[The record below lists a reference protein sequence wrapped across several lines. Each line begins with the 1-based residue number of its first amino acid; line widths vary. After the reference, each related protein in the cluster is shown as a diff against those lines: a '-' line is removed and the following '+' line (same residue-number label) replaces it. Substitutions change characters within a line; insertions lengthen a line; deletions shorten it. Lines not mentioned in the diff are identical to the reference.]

1 LAIDNPTM
9 PLYEFQCAT
18 CGARDEV
25 FTRSFTSD
33 VKTPGCPAAGR
44 QKGHEM
50 RRVLSKFAQH
60 KTLAD
65 QVAEAE
71 ARWGKEVDAAM
82 GPEPDVGRM
91 AKRYERLAAD
101 LPE

>member
-1 LAIDNPTM
+1 M
-9 PLYEFQCAT
+9 PLYEFQCAK
-18 CGARDEV
+18 CGAREEV

-44 QKGHEM
+44 QRGHEM

-60 KTLAD
+60 KTLVDQIAD
-65 QVAEAE
+65 AE

-91 AKRYERLAAD
+91 AKRYEQLAAD

>member
-1 LAIDNPTM
+1 M

-18 CGARDEV
+18 CGAREEV

-33 VKTPGCPAAGR
+33 VKTPGCPAAPK
-44 QKGHEM
+44 QETHEM
-50 RRVLSKFAQH
+50 RRVVSKFAQH
-60 KTLAD
+60 KTVVDQLAD
-65 QVAEAE
+65 AEAK
-71 ARWGKEVDAAM
+71 WGKEVNAAM

-91 AKRYERLAAD
+91 ARRYESLAKD